1 MTDQPDSPDTRP
13 GSTPAALRVRTFLKG
28 ILYYDNRSVSIECT
42 VRDMSDS
49 GARLEFQTP
58 VTVPDNVELHIPLRQ
73 RTLSARVMRRGQY
86 EIGIAFE
93 DQRSSEPRRTSD
105 GNLAERVAK
114 LENDLVA
121 MSRLLKQLKA
131 KVFPNDGEIK

>member
-1 MTDQPDSPDTRP
+1 MTDQSDSADTRP
-13 GSTPAALRVRTFLKG
+13 ESPAPALRVRTFLKG

-42 VRDMSDS
+42 VRDLSDT

-58 VTVPDNVELHIPLRQ
+58 VTVPDNIELHIPLRQ
-73 RTLSARVMRRGQY
+73 RTQAARVMRRGQY

-105 GNLAERVAK
+105 GALAERVAK
-114 LENDLVA
+114 LENDLAA
-121 MSRLLKQLKA
+121 MSRSLKQLRA